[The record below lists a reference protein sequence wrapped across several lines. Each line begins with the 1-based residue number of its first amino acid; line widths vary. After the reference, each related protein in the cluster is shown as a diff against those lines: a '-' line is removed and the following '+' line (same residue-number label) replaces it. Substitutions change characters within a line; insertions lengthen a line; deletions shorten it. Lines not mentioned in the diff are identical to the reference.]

1 VEINLM
7 EMMEKCQNIH
17 ASDLH
22 LTVGAPPIIRL
33 NGRLIRMGDYC
44 LQPSDTQECVQRF
57 LNEEQRQ
64 RLERDGECDSSV
76 SVSGKYRFRLNIFKQ
91 RGSYAISMRNVD
103 SSALS
108 LEQLG
113 LPSVLRDLTK
123 KNNGIVLVTGPTGSG
138 KSTTLATLIDI
149 INHER
154 DCHILTIEDPIEFL
168 YKHDKSIVNQR
179 EIGSDTLNYP
189 AALRA
194 AMREDPDVILIGEM
208 RDHESIAIALT
219 AAETG
224 HLVFSTLHTIGAAKT
239 IDRIIDVFPP
249 NQQQQIRVQL
259 STALQAVVSQQL
271 IPRAD
276 GKGREVAVELM
287 MINPAIR
294 NLIRESKSH
303 QINNTIATGASAGM
317 ITMDNSLLKLY
328 HSKKITYDEMVSHC
342 VDYDYIKQSYNG

>member
-1 VEINLM
+1 MEIDLL
-7 EMMEKCQNIH
+7 ELMEKCQKIH

-22 LTVGAPPIIRL
+22 LTVGSPPVIRV
-33 NGRLIRMGDYC
+33 NGRLIRIGDYS
-44 LQPSDTQECVQRF
+44 LLPRDTEKYVRQF
-57 LNEEQRQ
+57 LNEEQ
-64 RLERDGECDSSV
+64 LLKLTKEGECDSSV
-76 SVSGKYRFRLNIFKQ
+76 SVSGRYRFRLNVFRQ
-91 RGSYAISMRNVD
+91 RGTYAISMRNVD
-103 SSALS
+103 SSVLT

-113 LPSVLRDLTK
+113 LPPILRDLTR

-179 EIGSDTLNYP
+179 EIGSDTQNYHN
-189 AALRA
+189 ALRS

-249 NQQQQIRVQL
+249 NQQQQIRIQL
-259 STALQAVVSQQL
+259 STALQAVISQQL
-271 IPRAD
+271 IPRTD
-276 GKGREVAVELM
+276 GRGREVAVELM
-287 MINPAIR
+287 LMNPAIR
-294 NLIRESKSH
+294 NMIRESKSH
-303 QINNTIATGASAGM
+303 QINNTIITSSNAGM

-328 HSKKITYDEMVSHC
+328 QSNKISYDEMVSHC
-342 VDYDYIKQSYNG
+342 VDYDYIKQNNNG

>member
-1 VEINLM
+1 
-7 EMMEKCQNIH
+7 MEKCQSIH

-22 LTVGAPPIIRL
+22 LTVGSPPVIRV
-33 NGRLIRMGDYC
+33 NGRLIRIGDYR
-44 LQPSDTQECVQRF
+44 LLPKDTKDCVHQF
-57 LNEEQRQ
+57 LNEEQLLK
-64 RLERDGECDSSV
+64 LEQEGECDSSI
-76 SVSGKYRFRLNIFKQ
+76 SVSGKYRFRLNVFKQ
-91 RGSYAISMRNVD
+91 RGTYAISMRNVD
-103 SSALS
+103 SSVLS

-113 LPSVLRDLTK
+113 LPPVLRDLTK

-168 YKHDKSIVNQR
+168 YKHERSIVNQR
-179 EIGSDTLNYP
+179 EIGSDTLNYHN
-189 AALRA
+189 ALRS

-271 IPRAD
+271 IPRID

-287 MINPAIR
+287 FMTPAIR

-303 QINNTIATGASAGM
+303 QINNAIVTGANAGM

-328 HSKKITYDEMVSHC
+328 KARKISYDEMVSHC
-342 VDYDYIKQSYNG
+342 VDYDYIKQNNND